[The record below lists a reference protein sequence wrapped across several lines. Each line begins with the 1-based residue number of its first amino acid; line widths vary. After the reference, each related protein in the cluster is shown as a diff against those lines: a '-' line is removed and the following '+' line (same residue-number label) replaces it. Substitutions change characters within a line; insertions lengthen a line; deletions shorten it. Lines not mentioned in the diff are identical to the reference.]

1 MAKILK
7 CYSCNNNVKINY
19 YYGKCNCGL
28 EYFSNENKEICAIQY
43 KKINIELTLSLE
55 SNNGKSLAID
65 QLTLYVFPYIN
76 ENYCIIKEN
85 LNFAS
90 AKDLVE
96 FIFIEY
102 DKIVNNLLFL

>member
-1 MAKILK
+1 MKTIN
-7 CYSCNNNVKINY
+7 CYSCNNNIEINY
-19 YYGKCNCGL
+19 HYGKCNCSL
-28 EYFSNENKEICAIQY
+28 EYFSNQDEEICAIQY